1 MAITPLTDTL
11 NQGTIERMD
20 IVDLSVRKQLPRIP
34 KDIIKRLQRWIRYI
48 ETLGIVDTRKIPGL
62 Q

>member
-48 ETLGIVDTRKIPGL
+48 ETLGILGFTTL
-62 Q
+62 